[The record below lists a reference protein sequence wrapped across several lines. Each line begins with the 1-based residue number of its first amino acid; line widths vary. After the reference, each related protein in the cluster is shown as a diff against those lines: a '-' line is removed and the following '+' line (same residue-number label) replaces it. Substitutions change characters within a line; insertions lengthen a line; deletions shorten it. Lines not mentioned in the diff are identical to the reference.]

1 MGITLRI
8 FFIFLIYVV
17 FTGFS
22 SAEEEDERPLEI
34 GYIEMKPSIVS
45 NLTGGPKYIRCDI
58 QLMTKYAEDVPHVHI
73 HMPALR
79 HSVLMLIAGADGRLL
94 TTPEGKEGLRVD
106 ALKAIQ
112 ETLTELTEEPRVNDL
127 FFTAYYVK

>member
-1 MGITLRI
+1 MGITLRVLAI
-8 FFIFLIYVV
+8 ILINMIIA
-17 FTGFS
+17 
-22 SAEEEDERPLEI
+22 SAALAEDEEEKPVEI

-58 QLMTKYAEDVPHVHI
+58 QLMTKYAEDVPHVHT
-73 HMPALR
+73 HMPAIR
-79 HSVLMLIAGADGRLL
+79 HSVLMLIAGADGQEL
-94 TTPEGKEGLRVD
+94 TTPEGKENLRVS

-112 ETLTELTEEPRVNDL
+112 KTLTDLSEAARVNDL